1 LPCTSSSEKRV
12 CFSLTYPGMKF
23 CTLQGRPNFRRLGEF
38 STIGQIFIYL
48 LLSYVFRIIFTNTW
62 TKMGHIRG
70 DKKHLVTHGTVLL
83 AVPGYVVS

>member
-23 CTLQGRPNFRRLGEF
+23 CTLQGWPNFRRLSEF

-48 LLSYVFRIIFTNTW
+48 
-62 TKMGHIRG
+62 
-70 DKKHLVTHGTVLL
+70 
-83 AVPGYVVS
+83 